1 METVKIWN
9 DQSYLDNNLEAQRFY
24 PNEEFIRFFSRYIKN
39 KTKNKRILELGHGIG
54 SNIIPVIQEG
64 FINVCGIDIS
74 EASVDLTNSR
84 LNKLNLKCN
93 LKTGNCLDPK
103 FGFSYTFDF
112 IIDVFSMYSMNNQDF
127 LELIKNINNSLS
139 DDGIF
144 YSFFP
149 SKNSNAFTNHIPSIL
164 LDDSTLNGI
173 YRDTSPFY
181 GNFYNFRFMYPF
193 EYKNILESN
202 GFKVIELNTITR
214 NYNMKETFEWI
225 SIVAQKI

>member
-1 METVKIWN
+1 
-9 DQSYLDNNLEAQRFY
+9 
-24 PNEEFIRFFSRYIKN
+24 
-39 KTKNKRILELGHGIG
+39 
-54 SNIIPVIQEG
+54 
-64 FINVCGIDIS
+64 
-74 EASVDLTNSR
+74 
-84 LNKLNLKCN
+84 
-93 LKTGNCLDPK
+93 
-103 FGFSYTFDF
+103 
-112 IIDVFSMYSMNNQDF
+112 MYNQDF

-144 YSFFP
+144 YSL
-149 SKNSNAFTNHIPSIL
+149 SHLRILMLLLPSIL

-173 YRDTSPFY
+173 YRDTLPFY

-202 GFKVIELNTITR
+202 DFKVIELNTITR